1 MRDTLFRRATV
12 VGAMPRILAYRNRIA
27 PPNMSGC
34 VSVAVL
40 GPDWIFRLQDPAAKR
55 KLFVSPV
62 AITWS
67 LILSSGEGPTFACRG
82 ET

>member
-62 AITWS
+62 AIVVAYS
-67 LILSSGEGPTFACRG
+67 LVRRGSDLCLS
-82 ET
+82 

>member
-12 VGAMPRILAYRNRIA
+12 LGAMPRILGIGAGLHRS
-27 PPNMSGC
+27 PTMSGC

-40 GPDWIFRLQDPAAKR
+40 GPDWIFRSQDPTAKT

-62 AITWS
+62 AIVVAYS
-67 LILSSGEGPTFACRG
+67 LVRRGSDLCLS
-82 ET
+82 